1 MKWNIIMYSYKNVQ
15 KMWEN
20 YLFRK
25 YFPFVD
31 SFDKILYE

>member
-1 MKWNIIMYSYKNVQ
+1 MYSYKNVQ

-20 YLFRK
+20 YLFIKK
-25 YFPFVD
+25 YFPFMD

>member
-1 MKWNIIMYSYKNVQ
+1 MEYNNVFLKNVQ